1 MRLRACAW
9 GIRRASGSSEQRKS
23 SAPLPSR
30 PGTRRAL
37 LNACVGVGISFHPSH
52 TGNGRFNLP
61 TMSGPAAAT
70 AVVKAAKEFLGDR
83 ITTNATLRAHHAH
96 GQDTQP
102 PVLPD
107 AVAFIETTDEVARVL
122 ALCHLHSV
130 PVVPWGAGTS
140 LEGHVTPVRGGITL
154 DLSRMTRIIDVSQP
168 DMDCRIEAGVTREQ
182 LNTHL
187 RDMGLFFPVD
197 PGTAACTIGGM
208 CATRASGTNAV
219 RYGTIREN
227 VLGLTVALADGRVI
241 RTGGRTRKSAA
252 GYDLTRLFIGS
263 EGTLGVIS
271 EVQLRLHGIPEAISA
286 ATCQFPTLR
295 GAVETVIAILQ
306 CGIPVARMELLDEVQ
321 MGACIAY
328 SKLEGLEALPTLF
341 FEFHGTTTAVTE
353 QAQQAED
360 IAASFEGRAF
370 RWATEASERGRLW
383 QARHDAYWACLA
395 LKPGHNGIAT
405 DAIVPISRLDEAVL
419 GAKEDIAASGLTAPI
434 VGHVGD
440 GNFHTV
446 ILVPPEPD
454 GLTRAWELDRKI
466 VARALALGGSCSGEH
481 GIGIGKR
488 GFLEQEVG
496 AEALAVMRSLKATLD
511 PVGILN
517 PGKIFLN

>member
-1 MRLRACAW
+1 M
-9 GIRRASGSSEQRKS
+9 
-23 SAPLPSR
+23 
-30 PGTRRAL
+30 
-37 LNACVGVGISFHPSH
+37 
-52 TGNGRFNLP
+52 P
-61 TMSGPAAAT
+61 TQADTVIAAARD
-70 AVVKAAKEFLGDR
+70 FLGER
-83 ITTNATLRAHHAH
+83 ITTNAALREQHSH

-102 PVLPD
+102 PVMPD
-107 AVAFIETTDEVARVL
+107 AVAFIETSDEAARVL
-122 ALCHLHSV
+122 ALCNTNRV
-130 PVVPWGAGTS
+130 PLVPWGGGTS

-154 DLSRMTRIIDVSQP
+154 DLSRMTRVLQVSQP
-168 DMDCRIEAGVTREQ
+168 DMDCRIEAGVTRDK
-182 LNTHL
+182 LNEHL
-187 RDMGLFFPVD
+187 RDQGLFFPVD
-197 PGTAACTIGGM
+197 PGTAMCTIGGM

-263 EGTLGVIS
+263 EGTLGVIT
-271 EVQLRLHGIPEAISA
+271 EVQLRLHGIPEAMSS

-306 CGIPVARMELLDEVQ
+306 MGIPVARMELLDEVQ
-321 MGACIAY
+321 MDACNRY
-328 SKLEGLEALPTLF
+328 SKLEGLDALPTLF
-341 FEFHGTTTAVTE
+341 FEFHGTTASVAE
-353 QAQQAED
+353 QAQQAEE
-360 IAASFEGRAF
+360 IATGYDGQGF
-370 RWATEASERGRLW
+370 RWATDAAERGKLW
-383 QARHDAYWACLA
+383 KARHDAYWACLA
-395 LKPGHNGIAT
+395 LKQGHQGIAT
-405 DAIVPISRLDEAVL
+405 DAIVPISRLDEAIL

-454 GLTRAWELDRKI
+454 GLQRAWDLDKKI

-481 GIGIGKR
+481 GVGIGKR
-488 GFLEQEVG
+488 EFLEQEHG
-496 AEALAVMRSLKATLD
+496 AEALAVMRSVKQTLD
-511 PVGILN
+511 PRGILN